1 MSMFYVIFMKLMIV
15 KTKELMRRHDAKL
28 FKEDDDQCNEKGNLK
43 PKFLRSD
50 LKTDWTQDW
59 NEQLWTR
66 RVMSRAFKTE
76 RDKVQAMD
84 CESWRFLK
92 QESVR
97 NEVINKR
104 ANVFMTPTYLGRT
117 MIRKFTRMRVD
128 IGIG

>member
-15 KTKELMRRHDAKL
+15 KTKELMRRYDAKL

-84 CESWRFLK
+84 CESWRFLM

-97 NEVINKR
+97 NGMMLKSADAFMKR
-104 ANVFMTPTYLGRT
+104 LNYGELKL
-117 MIRKFTRMRVD
+117 I
-128 IGIG
+128 